1 LPQNPLFP
9 TAFLKKNVYLLE
21 TEFFFMF
28 SRSTL
33 ISAACALVFLTACAG
48 SKGGSGSSSR
58 GGGGGGGGGYD
69 DDEYGEPAPRADQLK
84 DARNEAVTLTEEN
97 HRMAKEIF
105 ELKNKLGLSTD

>member
-1 LPQNPLFP
+1 
-9 TAFLKKNVYLLE
+9 
-21 TEFFFMF
+21 MF

-33 ISAACALVFLTACAG
+33 IAAACALIFLTACAG

-58 GGGGGGGGGYD
+58 GGGGGGGYD

-97 HRMAKEIF
+97 HKMAREIF
-105 ELKNKLGLSTD
+105 ELKNKLGMSTD